1 MKIHTQ
7 SKKSSKYKN
16 KSHIYSGFYPIT
28 GTMCEIQNPQ
38 RFLDFFFYSLVFYM

>member
-7 SKKSSKYKN
+7 IKKSSKYKN

-38 RFLDFFFYSLVFYM
+38 RFLDFFFCALVFRV